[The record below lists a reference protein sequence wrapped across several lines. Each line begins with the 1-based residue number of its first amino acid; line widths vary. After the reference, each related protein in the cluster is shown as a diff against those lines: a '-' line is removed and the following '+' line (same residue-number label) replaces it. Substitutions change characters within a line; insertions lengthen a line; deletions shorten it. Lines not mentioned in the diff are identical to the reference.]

1 MEIKRKAPIHKID
14 LWDEAHKKKDGNY
27 TSDNVKTIMD
37 AANEELKK
45 RKMDHNG
52 SLSTDDYSE
61 AFKGALAEKAKLRGY
76 YDEKYWSGVNVSQGI
91 TFVGKSDQD
100 NLQFEVR
107 MVKDNVEDVKDD
119 VKDVKG
125 DVKDV
130 KGDVGDVRG
139 QLAMI
144 AAFLAKKFPGE
155 SLRNEVDSPTE
166 NYQDTLP
173 KRDNHLQCESYN
185 VLKQSNN
192 DVQEPRTTMQEP
204 QQTKSKEGCGSA
216 PLPHEHVITKNA
228 HAENNL
234 AVQQGGP
241 EPSLRLHQV
250 TKQDKVEVVLYSMN
264 SRNKDKLVAKGTLA
278 SKEKTYVVGGSMLGV
293 EYVAVLVRGC
303 TYLGD
308 EKLVR
313 PYEKFQ
319 TVRDAMGSVIAWPR
333 SHVKIVRPTPPAQPE
348 SIGR

>member
-1 MEIKRKAPIHKID
+1 
-14 LWDEAHKKKDGNY
+14 
-27 TSDNVKTIMD
+27 
-37 AANEELKK
+37 
-45 RKMDHNG
+45 MDHNG

-76 YDEKYWSGVNVSQGI
+76 YDEKYWSGVNVSKGI

-107 MVKDNVEDVKDD
+107 MVKDNVEDVKDDVKDVKDD

-166 NYQDTLP
+166 NYQVTLP
-173 KRDNHLQCESYN
+173 ERDNHLQFESYN

-234 AVQQGGP
+234 VVQQGGP

-250 TKQDKVEVVLYSMN
+250 TKQNAHAQNSNATKPCGHHQVTKQDKVVVVLYSMN

-319 TVRDAMGSVIAWPR
+319 TVRDAIGSVIAWPR
-333 SHVKIVRPTPPAQPE
+333 SHVKIVRPTPPAQPQ
-348 SIGR
+348 SIWR

>member
-1 MEIKRKAPIHKID
+1 
-14 LWDEAHKKKDGNY
+14 
-27 TSDNVKTIMD
+27 
-37 AANEELKK
+37 
-45 RKMDHNG
+45 MDHNG

-166 NYQDTLP
+166 NYQ
-173 KRDNHLQCESYN
+173 
-185 VLKQSNN
+185 V
-192 DVQEPRTTMQEP
+192 
-204 QQTKSKEGCGSA
+204 
-216 PLPHEHVITKNA
+216 
-228 HAENNL
+228 
-234 AVQQGGP
+234 
-241 EPSLRLHQV
+241 
-250 TKQDKVEVVLYSMN
+250 
-264 SRNKDKLVAKGTLA
+264 
-278 SKEKTYVVGGSMLGV
+278 
-293 EYVAVLVRGC
+293 
-303 TYLGD
+303 
-308 EKLVR
+308 
-313 PYEKFQ
+313 
-319 TVRDAMGSVIAWPR
+319 
-333 SHVKIVRPTPPAQPE
+333 
-348 SIGR
+348 SI